1 MTSNYL
7 LRDVLSEWAL
17 QHVIGIG
24 DDGRRHGIV
33 RQALFHP
40 HHIVP
45 CAELI
50 AAAVKGARNGIA
62 EPRVEVDA
70 GAAQV
75 RVVSPGGGGD
85 AGVQHL
91 HMLCA
96 GGVLQ
101 RMIQPGAQTTARQ
114 SCRR

>member
-1 MTSNYL
+1 MEY
-7 LRDVLSEWAL
+7 AL
-17 QHVIGIG
+17 QYLGGIG

-33 RQALFHP
+33 RQALFHS

-45 CAELI
+45 CAELM
-50 AAAVKGARNGIA
+50 AAAVKGARNSVA

-75 RVVSPGGGGD
+75 RVVSPGGGCD

-91 HMLCA
+91 HMLGA

-101 RMIQPGAQTTARQ
+101 RMTLRHRYCHYI
-114 SCRR
+114 